1 MLGTLN
7 SPQQSSRL
15 SSRRAA
21 MVTFVSGCMVMMV
34 EMVGARLLT
43 PTLGTSYAVWS
54 ILISCIFLFMA
65 LGASYGGRRADRDA
79 SLGGLAMILTQA
91 GGAILLLLVLHY
103 MYSKSVANDSIPLI
117 IKALS
122 ATILLFSLPS
132 FVFGMIYPYA
142 VRLSVV
148 SEESSGEL
156 VGKLSAWNTFGSILG
171 TFCGGFLLTSFLGCR
186 EILLCAA
193 GVLFGVSLMIN
204 RTTRWLVAV
213 RLIGVGVCLVGGILS
228 YWKRSYFYIESSYQT
243 IMIEDIKEDD
253 YVFRCLRTEPGRTQS
268 GVFLDNP
275 AMPVLPYTT
284 YVALLPLLNPQGAT
298 FLMLGGGAYTI
309 PAWLGATYPDISCD
323 IVELDPA
330 ITKAAKDF
338 FAYKQAPNQRIF
350 HEDARCFLN
359 RNQQLYDFIFLDVY
373 NSYGAVP
380 FHMLTEEAM
389 AHVARSISS
398 KGLVMINLV
407 ASVSGT
413 RCGFYHSLLRMLT
426 GHFAD
431 VKVFATID
439 PTKQEIEQNFIFIA
453 SKRPFSEQLQ
463 TLLSDDDVETYVG
476 LSMDEFKKHYMEAK
490 WSKGYPRIT
499 DDFAPVERFLMF

>member
-1 MLGTLN
+1 MPGTLN
-7 SPQQSSRL
+7 TSEQKARL
-15 SSRRAA
+15 PFYLASA
-21 MVTFVSGCMVMMV
+21 VTFVSGCMVMMV

-43 PTLGTSYAVWS
+43 PTLGSSYVVWS
-54 ILISCIFLFMA
+54 VLIGCILLFMA

-79 SLGGLAMILTQA
+79 SLYGLALILAQA
-91 GGAILLLLVLHY
+91 GGAILLLLLLYFV
-103 MYSKSVANDSIPLI
+103 YSNSVAICQIPLI

-122 ATILLFSLPS
+122 VTILLFSLPS

-148 SEESSGEL
+148 SEKNSGEL
-156 VGKLSAWNTFGSILG
+156 VGRLSAWNTFGSILG
-171 TFCGGFLLTSFLGCR
+171 TLCGGFLLTSLLGCR
-186 EILLCAA
+186 EILFCAA
-193 GVLFGVSLMIN
+193 AVLFGVSLIVFHAP
-204 RTTRWLVAV
+204 RWFVMLRIAC
-213 RLIGVGVCLVGGILS
+213 IGVCLVGGILS
-228 YWKRSYFYIESSYQT
+228 FHNRSYFYIQSSYQT
-243 IMIEDIKEDD
+243 IMIEDIKEND

-284 YVALLPLLNPQGAT
+284 YVALLPLLYPQGST

-309 PAWLGATYPDISCD
+309 PSWLQSTYPKIGCD

-330 ITKAAKDF
+330 ITEVAQRF
-338 FAYKQAPNQRIF
+338 FSFNPTKNQRIF

-359 RNQQLYDFIFLDVY
+359 RNQQVYDFIFLDVY
-373 NSYGAVP
+373 NSHGAVP

-389 AHVARSISS
+389 THIARSVSS
-398 KGLVMINLV
+398 EGLVMINLV
-407 ASVSGT
+407 GSVTGT
-413 RCGFYHSLLRMLT
+413 RSGFYHCLLRMLT

-439 PTKQEIEQNFIFIA
+439 PMAHDMEQNFIFIA
-453 SKRPFSEQLQ
+453 SKHLFSDKLEM
-463 TLLSDDDVETYVG
+463 LLNDEDIETYVG
-476 LSMDEFKKHYMEAK
+476 LPMAEFRKHHMKAT
-490 WSKGYPRIT
+490 WSKGYPRLT